1 MNEKSCKGCLH
12 YEVCLNMLRTFDEK
26 ILCSKFIDRSEWVH
40 LPCKVGDTM
49 FITIGDSIIRY
60 EIKRFEIDDLMIWA
74 KGVNNDYALDA
85 QTVMRCI
92 SFDLGK
98 TIFLS
103 EEEARKHLRKVKG
116 NDNTLQ

>member
-1 MNEKSCKGCLH
+1 MNEKTCKDCLH
-12 YEVCLNMLRTFDEK
+12 YEVCESY
-26 ILCSKFIDRSEWVH
+26 SKRESLATLYCAEECPGFTDKSEWVH

-74 KGVNNDYALDA
+74 KGMNNDYALDA
-85 QTVMRCI
+85 QTVTRCI

-103 EEEARKHLRKVKG
+103 EEEAEKALEER
-116 NDNTLQ
+116 

>member
-1 MNEKSCKGCLH
+1 MKEKSCKDCLH
-12 YEVCLNMLRTFDEK
+12 YEACDMYEDLDGYRSKTICSNFTEK
-26 ILCSKFIDRSEWVH
+26 SEWVH
-40 LPCKVGDTM
+40 LPCKVVDTM

-74 KGVNNDYALDA
+74 KGVNNDYVWDA
-85 QTVMRCI
+85 QTVTRCI

-103 EEEARKHLRKVKG
+103 EEEAEKALEERKEK
-116 NDNTLQ
+116 

>member
-1 MNEKSCKGCLH
+1 
-12 YEVCLNMLRTFDEK
+12 
-26 ILCSKFIDRSEWVH
+26 
-40 LPCKVGDTM
+40 M

-74 KGVNNDYALDA
+74 KGVNNDYALDV